1 MLLLLHNN
9 RVAHCL
15 IIVSSSFFFFVA
27 VFHRP
32 MKFSSQHTTGFQ
44 TSLVLAT
51 IEPHASPIQE
61 EEQLSQ
67 PGEQL
72 VPSGRSLSDYDFTEG
87 SSGRSISIPAP
98 LDADLHRT
106 VITTARPD
114 GSTSCVDSAF
124 LMPSQQASEPSQTI
138 IRPVINAGK
147 ATKRFLDEFSD
158 SDS

>member
-1 MLLLLHNN
+1 
-9 RVAHCL
+9 
-15 IIVSSSFFFFVA
+15 
-27 VFHRP
+27 

-51 IEPHASPIQE
+51 IEPHVPPFEE

-67 PGEQL
+67 PGEQV
-72 VPSGRSLSDYDFTEG
+72 VPSGRSFSDNDFTVWG
-87 SSGRSISIPAP
+87 SRSSTVSVPVP
-98 LDADLHRT
+98 LDADLDLHRT
-106 VITTARPD
+106 TIRAARPE

-124 LMPSQQASEPSQTI
+124 LLPSQQASEPSQK

>member
-1 MLLLLHNN
+1 
-9 RVAHCL
+9 
-15 IIVSSSFFFFVA
+15 
-27 VFHRP
+27 

-51 IEPHASPIQE
+51 IEPHVSPIEKEAEE

-87 SSGRSISIPAP
+87 SSSRSVLSIPAP

-114 GSTSCVDSAF
+114 RSTSCVDSAF
-124 LMPSQQASEPSQTI
+124 LMPSQLASEPSQTI
-138 IRPVINAGK
+138 IRPVVNAGK